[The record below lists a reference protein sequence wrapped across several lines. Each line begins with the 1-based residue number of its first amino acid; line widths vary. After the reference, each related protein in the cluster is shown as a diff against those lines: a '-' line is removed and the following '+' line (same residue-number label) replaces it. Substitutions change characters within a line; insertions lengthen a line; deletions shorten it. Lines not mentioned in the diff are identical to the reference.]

1 MNHQNGS
8 KLNQSMTVGAPAV
21 SDTPTNAIP
30 TQANGRSKTPSRFDQ
45 PVILR
50 QSSRWSHAI
59 LWGLIGVTTF
69 GVIWASVAKIEQA
82 VPAQGKLEP
91 KGVVKEMKVPVSG
104 VVTDINV
111 EEGERVEEGD
121 LLLSLEPS
129 ATEAE
134 LTSLSKV
141 RAALVRENQFYRSQL
156 RNTSGEAIE
165 TQALSELDIP
175 PEMASLTESRRA
187 LIEENQLYRALRD
200 GNSPETANL
209 TPAQRT
215 RWSNARREVSSRVGA
230 AESEVAQLE
239 RQLQQNELQ
248 LANARES
255 LAVQQQI
262 LGKLELLREEGAFAE
277 IPVIE
282 RRQAVNDRQAEV
294 DVRLQEKVRLEAE
307 IDKARQQLENTKA
320 LTDKEL
326 DDRIAA
332 NEIKIAEIDSQ
343 LNKIVVE
350 NDKRIAELDSQLKQ
364 AELTL
369 SYQEVRAPVSGK
381 VFDLQPTA
389 RGFVA
394 NTAEPVLKIVPG
406 DNLVA
411 RVFLTNKDIGFVE
424 EGMQVDVR
432 IDSFP
437 FSEFGDIK
445 GELVSIGSDALPP
458 TEVRP
463 YYSFPAEIRLDKQ
476 SLEVNGREV
485 PLQSG
490 MSVSTNI
497 LVRKR
502 TVLSIFT
509 DLFTEKTESLKKV
522 R

>member
-1 MNHQNGS
+1 
-8 KLNQSMTVGAPAV
+8 
-21 SDTPTNAIP
+21 
-30 TQANGRSKTPSRFDQ
+30 
-45 PVILR
+45 
-50 QSSRWSHAI
+50 
-59 LWGLIGVTTF
+59 
-69 GVIWASVAKIEQA
+69 
-82 VPAQGKLEP
+82 
-91 KGVVKEMKVPVSG
+91 
-104 VVTDINV
+104 
-111 EEGERVEEGD
+111 
-121 LLLSLEPS
+121 
-129 ATEAE
+129 
-134 LTSLSKV
+134 
-141 RAALVRENQFYRSQL
+141 
-156 RNTSGEAIE
+156 
-165 TQALSELDIP
+165 
-175 PEMASLTESRRA
+175 
-187 LIEENQLYRALRD
+187 
-200 GNSPETANL
+200 
-209 TPAQRT
+209 
-215 RWSNARREVSSRVGA
+215 
-230 AESEVAQLE
+230 
-239 RQLQQNELQ
+239 
-248 LANARES
+248 
-255 LAVQQQI
+255 
-262 LGKLELLREEGAFAE
+262 
-277 IPVIE
+277 
-282 RRQAVNDRQAEV
+282 
-294 DVRLQEKVRLEAE
+294 
-307 IDKARQQLENTKA
+307 
-320 LTDKEL
+320 
-326 DDRIAA
+326 
-332 NEIKIAEIDSQ
+332 
-343 LNKIVVE
+343 
-350 NDKRIAELDSQLKQ
+350 
-364 AELTL
+364 
-369 SYQEVRAPVSGK
+369 